1 MTPRGDKALF
11 HGAAAGVF
19 TYWFLVVAF
28 ILIWG
33 NPLLSIW
40 GAVTVY
46 IVPLLASLLVGY
58 IVWKRG
64 EAAARRAQGLCVRCG
79 YNLTGNV
86 SGICP
91 ECGTTI
97 P

>member
-11 HGAAAGVF
+11 HGAVAGIIA
-19 TYWFLVVAF
+19 YWFLAMA
-28 ILIWG
+28 LISLWG
-33 NPLLSIW
+33 NPLAAWWSILLMY
-40 GAVTVY
+40 AA
-46 IVPLLASLLVGY
+46 PLLFGACIGY
-58 IVWKRG
+58 GTWKRG

-91 ECGTTI
+91 ECRTTI